1 MKWIS
6 DLSVKKAKRITYI
19 LSVVIFLAVLV
30 LNRRVLPGPEV
41 LPSWTYQL
49 PALNAFLNG
58 SCFVLLLISL
68 YMIKNGRIQLHKRL
82 NLSALALSALFLV
95 SYVIFHFLA
104 NETPYGGEG
113 SLKIAYYILL
123 ITHILAAVVVFPMI
137 LLSFF
142 YGLRDMRA
150 EHRKVVRF
158 AYPLW
163 LYVTLTG
170 VLVYLMISPY
180 YPV

>member
-1 MKWIS
+1 M
-6 DLSVKKAKRITYI
+6 LSA
-19 LSVVIFLAVLV
+19 VIYMSVLV
-30 LNRRVLPGPEV
+30 LNIRVLPGPEV

-49 PALNAFLNG
+49 PALNAILNG
-58 SCFVLLLISL
+58 SCFVLLLISF
-68 YMIKNGRIQLHKRL
+68 YMIKNGRIQIHKKL
-82 NLSALALSALFLV
+82 NLSALGLSALFLV

-113 SLKIAYYILL
+113 SLKTIYYILL
-123 ITHILAAVVVFPMI
+123 ITHILAAAIVFPMI

-150 EHRKVVRF
+150 EHKSLVRF

-170 VLVYLMISPY
+170 VLVYFMISPY